1 MAYQDLQSFL
11 KHLEET
17 GGELIRITEELSPCL
32 ELAAVLKRLG
42 AEDGPAVLFER
53 ISGFKDFQVAGNVLG
68 TKKRLAMAMGVAEAD
83 LEEEYLERRQR
94 LLDPERVKTGP
105 VKEVIKK
112 KDLDLTKD
120 IPNVVHHAK
129 DAGGYFSA
137 GVLITKDI
145 ETGVQSMGIHRL
157 QIQGKDRLG
166 VLLHSP
172 PLSEYFAKAEA
183 AGKPLDCAVACGVD
197 PNILSAAVAK
207 GGMTTDKMAL
217 AGGLSAEPVKVV
229 RGETVDINVPAFAE
243 VVVEGRLLP
252 NVRVEEGPFGESTG
266 YYLTYQ
272 SPVIEVTAITRRK
285 KAIFEIIEPWGR
297 EGEVL
302 GYLGYGSEMVR
313 QLKELVPNMVAFHL
327 IPHTCSSHAV
337 ASVND
342 RGRRDARRL
351 LYLILTLF
359 PGVKKATVVDTDVNI
374 YDPYEVEWALATR
387 FQADRDLIVLHDVP
401 GLGIDPSSRK
411 GRSSKIG
418 MDATIPGD
426 EPEKFEK
433 IWVNEESDKK
443 AKEILGKYL
452 RA

>member
-1 MAYQDLQSFL
+1 MAYQDLESFL
-11 KHLEET
+11 NHVEKTE
-17 GGELIRITEELSPCL
+17 GELIRITEEMSPCL
-32 ELAAVLKRLG
+32 ELVAVLKRIG
-42 AEDGPAVLFER
+42 TEGGPAVLFER
-53 ISGFKDFQVAGNVLG
+53 ISGFKDFRVAGNVLG
-68 TKKRLAMAMGVAEAD
+68 TKKRLAMAMGVTEAD
-83 LEEEYLERRQR
+83 LEKEYLERRQR
-94 LLDPERVKTGP
+94 LLAPKKVKTGP
-105 VKEVIKK
+105 VKEVVKK
-112 KDLDLTKD
+112 RNVDLTKD

-157 QIQGKDRLG
+157 QIQGKNRLG

-183 AGKPLDCAVACGVD
+183 AGVPLDCAVACGVE
-197 PNILSAAVAK
+197 PTILSASVAK
-207 GGMTTDKMAL
+207 AGMGTDKL
-217 AGGLSAEPVKVV
+217 AMVGGLSGQPVKVV

-243 VVVEGRLLP
+243 LVVEGRLLP
-252 NVRVEEGPFGESTG
+252 KVRAEEGPFGESTG
-266 YYLTYQ
+266 CYLTYQ

-285 KAIFEIIEPWGR
+285 RAIFEIIEPWGM

-302 GYLGYGSEMVR
+302 GYLGYGSEMLR

-337 ASVND
+337 ASVNE
-342 RGRRDARRL
+342 RGRKDARRL

-359 PGVKKATVVDTDVNI
+359 PGVKKATVVDTDVNMH
-374 YDPYEVEWALATR
+374 DPYEVEWAVATR
-387 FQADRDLIVLHDVP
+387 FQADRDLLVLNDVP
-401 GLGIDPSSRK
+401 GLGIDPSSRA

-418 MDATIPGD
+418 LDATIPAE

-433 IWVNEESDKK
+433 IWVNEASDKK
-443 AKEILGKYL
+443 AKKVLGKYL